1 MRRPLLLLSL
11 SLLAN
16 CYPYYPANAQ
26 RSARLLPAAATRL
39 LPTVTTARLLLPTET
54 TTGTAVPPSW
64 EIVSARFSNRS
75 SSVAENAVASK
86 NTPIAVNASAP
97 SCADFAPSLI
107 AAIRLAR
114 YFGGSN
120 VSIAFRCTWDGN
132 HAGITTRSANGAAV
146 RRRGDST
153 RQERFSRGLWSRLQM
168 ARSSIERGPLTRDGF
183 AGTAL

>member
-86 NTPIAVNASAP
+86 NTGSVQ
-97 SCADFAPSLI
+97 
-107 AAIRLAR
+107 RM
-114 YFGGSN
+114 GGSCR
-120 VSIAFRCTWDGN
+120 VGRPLVLVGM
-132 HAGITTRSANGAAV
+132 
-146 RRRGDST
+146 
-153 RQERFSRGLWSRLQM
+153 RLK
-168 ARSSIERGPLTRDGF
+168 P
-183 AGTAL
+183 